1 VAPSSIPDCP
11 PDRRRLILGCF
22 SRLSWVLAAV
32 LALLAVSGSPATAAS
47 AAAGSAPAASS
58 QGNAEALFQ
67 DGRSLMAAGRAVQA
81 CQKFS
86 ESNRLDPATGT
97 LLNLA
102 VCNQAIGKTAT
113 AWSQFRLAEVASEAD
128 HREDRVALSR
138 EHLAALLPK
147 LSVITIQ
154 VPDAQRAPGLKLTLD
169 GQSWGEPLWNVP
181 TPIDPG
187 AHAIVAEAPGRLTRT
202 FQANVGVRAQK
213 LLVVIELPP
222 SPGGA
227 VSASAGGGTVS
238 GAVGAQASAPVPA
251 APPPRASPP
260 RIPPTPPPPGS
271 GPPTARSALAL
282 GDAGGSEEA
291 VRPRSLTF
299 TLACVAAGIGA
310 SALLVGAIYGR
321 QAFSRWDERN
331 TDCPMDVCSTDA
343 GKQAQIG
350 AENAARDANVAF
362 VVGLAAASASGYL
375 FYRWHDEKAEEEA
388 GRSHPL
394 VLAPAISGQ
403 QAGLVLESGW

>member
-1 VAPSSIPDCP
+1 
-11 PDRRRLILGCF
+11 
-22 SRLSWVLAAV
+22 
-32 LALLAVSGSPATAAS
+32 
-47 AAAGSAPAASS
+47 
-58 QGNAEALFQ
+58 
-67 DGRSLMAAGRAVQA
+67 MAAGRAAEA

-102 VCNQAIGKTAT
+102 VCNQTIGRTAT

-128 HREDRVALSR
+128 HREDRVALAR
-138 EHLAALLPK
+138 EHLAALLPR

-154 VPDAQRAPGLKLTLD
+154 VPDAQRVPGLKLTLD

-187 AHAIVAEAPGRLTRT
+187 SHAIVAEAPGRLTRN
-202 FQANVGVRAQK
+202 FQTTVGVRAQK
-213 LLVVIELPP
+213 LLVVIELPLSPGGGGTAPAGGGLLAGAALAGASASVPVVTPPPPLGAPPRISLMPPPGSGAAATARSAP

-227 VSASAGGGTVS
+227 GG
-238 GAVGAQASAPVPA
+238 P
-251 APPPRASPP
+251 
-260 RIPPTPPPPGS
+260 
-271 GPPTARSALAL
+271 
-282 GDAGGSEEA
+282 EEA

-299 TLACVAAGIGA
+299 TLACVGAGIGA
-310 SALLVGAIYGR
+310 SALLVGAVYGT
-321 QAFSRWDERN
+321 QAFSRWNERN
-331 TDCPMDVCSTDA
+331 DNCPMNVCASNA

-350 AENAARDANVAF
+350 AENAARDANIAF
-362 VVGLAAASASGYL
+362 VVGLAALSASGYL
-375 FYRWHDEKAEEEA
+375 FYRWHDEQTEGA
-388 GRSHPL
+388 GSPHPL

>member
-1 VAPSSIPDCP
+1 MITVAPSSTPART
-11 PDRRRLILGCF
+11 PDRRRLILAHT
-22 SRLSWVLAAV
+22 SRLSLVFVAV
-32 LALLAVSGSPATAAS
+32 LVLLTIAGSAAPAAS
-47 AAAGSAPAASS
+47 VAAGSAPAPSS
-58 QGNAEALFQ
+58 QQGSAEALFQ
-67 DGRSLMAAGRAVQA
+67 EGRSLMSAGRAVEA

-128 HREDRVALSR
+128 HREDRVTLAR

-154 VPDAQRAPGLKLTLD
+154 VPDAQRVPGLKLTLD
-169 GQSWGEPLWNVP
+169 GQSWGEALWNVP

-187 AHAIVAEAPGRLTRT
+187 SHAIVAEAPGRVTRS
-202 FQANVGVRAQK
+202 FKASVGVHAQK
-213 LLVVIELPP
+213 LLVVVELPP

-227 VSASAGGGTVS
+227 GNAPAGSGMIA
-238 GAVGAQASAPVPA
+238 GAVGARASAAVPT
-251 APPPRASPP
+251 APPPLGAPSRIALAPP
-260 RIPPTPPPPGS
+260 AES
-271 GPPTARSALAL
+271 GATTARRAPALR
-282 GDAGGSEEA
+282 DAGGSEEA
-291 VRPRSLTF
+291 ARPRSLTF

-310 SALLVGAIYGR
+310 SALIVGAVYGT

-331 TDCPMDVCSTDA
+331 NNCPMDNCTSDA

-362 VVGLAAASASGYL
+362 VVGLAALSAGGYL
-375 FYRWHDEKAEEEA
+375 FYRWRTDDA
-388 GRSHPL
+388 GSPHPL

-403 QAGLVLESGW
+403 QAGLVLERGW

>member
-1 VAPSSIPDCP
+1 
-11 PDRRRLILGCF
+11 
-22 SRLSWVLAAV
+22 
-32 LALLAVSGSPATAAS
+32 
-47 AAAGSAPAASS
+47 
-58 QGNAEALFQ
+58 
-67 DGRSLMAAGRAVQA
+67 MAAGRAVEA
-81 CQKFS
+81 CQRFS

-128 HREDRVALSR
+128 HREDRVALAR

-154 VPDAQRAPGLKLTLD
+154 VPDAQRTAGLKLTLD

-187 AHAIVAEAPGRLTRT
+187 AHAIVAEAPGRLTRR
-202 FQANVGVRAQK
+202 FQANVGTRAQK
-213 LLVVIELPP
+213 LLVVIELPL
-222 SPGGA
+222 SSG
-227 VSASAGGGTVS
+227 
-238 GAVGAQASAPVPA
+238 GAVGAASAGSGAASAEGRAIAGAVGVKAAASAPA
-251 APPPRASPP
+251 APPPLGSPP
-260 RIPPTPPPPGS
+260 RISLTPPPES
-271 GPPTARSALAL
+271 GAPMVRSTPPP
-282 GDAGGSEEA
+282 GDAGGSEAA

-310 SALLVGAIYGR
+310 SALLVGTIYGM

-331 TDCPMDVCSTDA
+331 NACPMDVCTTDA

-350 AENAARDANVAF
+350 AENAARDANVSF
-362 VVGLAAASASGYL
+362 VVGLAAAAASGYL
-375 FYRWHDEKAEEEA
+375 FYRWHDEEA
-388 GRSHPL
+388 GRPRPL